1 MDNTSTQPLDPQAV
15 ALAQSI
21 RQVESGGNFNAKG
34 ASGEYGAYQYL
45 PATWAS
51 RAKQYG
57 ITTPLDQ
64 ATPEQQNE
72 VTYKWIEDKKN
83 QGYNVGQIASMH
95 NAGDGSPN
103 AYLGHSGVNSSGVA
117 YDTKNY
123 AQKVANAYQQIKSQ
137 NGSGT
142 QNNSGTQGIQNNQTQ
157 DNQTQN
163 GVGYQTQPSF
173 SKTTTATDTNT
184 DTSQG
189 DSLGSELSNRLS
201 NAGKALTQ
209 SATGEINP
217 LSGVLQTVGQ
227 GAGAVGDVLNSG
239 LNFLTGGLL
248 KKGEKKLGE
257 VVGNSSI
264 GKSVGQGV
272 NNFTQAH
279 PELSGD
285 IGAVGN
291 IVSAIPMFKGLGL
304 AKDALGNIG
313 KDALASTLADVAP
326 EVSSKAMA
334 SGIAKRGTV
343 KSFLTGEIK
352 QATDPAVRDVA
363 ETVNKYVPNFNK
375 MGTFSEKVNATRQA
389 LSDTAESLKNDV
401 ISSGKD
407 RIYSF
412 KELASKLNSIKL
424 APDIVGNV
432 KKTYQNVLNEAMSIA
447 KENGGKISNLL
458 DARKQFDEYISN
470 RLPNLYNSDALT
482 PMRVS
487 VKQIRNGMNDFIEK
501 GLPDIGFR
509 QRLLDQSKL
518 FDAIDNM
525 STKAGKEV
533 GSTRFSR
540 FVQRNPKKIGLLKKT
555 ATVGA
560 TAAGGAGLI
569 KGYDMLTGK

>member
-1 MDNTSTQPLDPQAV
+1 MDNTQQQLDPDVVNLVKAT
-15 ALAQSI
+15 
-21 RQVESGGNFNAKG
+21 RQIESGGNFKAKG
-34 ASGEYGAYQYL
+34 GSGEYGAYQYL
-45 PATWAS
+45 PATWKARAS
-51 RAKQYG
+51 KYG
-57 ITTPLDQ
+57 IDVPLDQ

-72 VTYKWIEDKKN
+72 VQYKWTKEKKDAGFN
-83 QGYNVGQIASMH
+83 IGQIASMH
-95 NAGDGSPN
+95 NAGEGRPD

-117 YDTKNY
+117 YDTKDY
-123 AQKVANAYQQIKSQ
+123 ATKVAIEYQKLK
-137 NGSGT
+137 G
-142 QNNSGTQGIQNNQTQ
+142 QNNSGTQGIQNNQTE

-173 SKTTTATDTNT
+173 SKTTTATDT
-184 DTSQG
+184 DTPQD

-272 NNFTQAH
+272 SSFTQAH

-304 AKDALGNIG
+304 AKNALGGIG
-313 KDALASTLADVAP
+313 KEALASTLADVAP

-352 QATDPAVRDVA
+352 QATDPAIREVA

-412 KELASKLNSIKL
+412 KELASKLTNL
-424 APDIVGNV
+424 ERPPTLVGDME
-432 KKTYQNVLNEAMSIA
+432 KTYNKVLEKAMSIA
-447 KENGGKISNLL
+447 KDNGGKISNLL
-458 DARKQFDEYISN
+458 DARKQFDEYISKSF
-470 RLPNLYNSDALT
+470 PNLYNSDALT

-540 FVQRNPKKIGLLKKT
+540 FVARNPKKIGLLKKT
-555 ATVGA
+555 ATIGA
-560 TAAGGAGLI
+560 TAAGGAGLL